1 MLKSEM
7 SYRDYD
13 FENQLA
19 QDEIDYKYKLELE
32 LAKLND
38 SFFGGNSALFVY
50 KPVRAN
56 LKTNNVNA
64 PIS

>member
-1 MLKSEM
+1 M

-19 QDEIDYKYKLELE
+19 QDEIDIKYELELE

-38 SFFGGNSALFVY
+38 SFFGGNSSLFVY
-50 KPVRAN
+50 KPVRLN
-56 LKTNNVNA
+56 LKTNNINTS
-64 PIS
+64 IS